1 MLKVLVSLS
10 LLAMTA
16 VPAFAGEPADVVK
29 AFYEDPG
36 SEYQLESRD
45 RFADPML
52 KFLNDSDAAWNRDE
66 TVCIDF
72 VFSIDGQDFD
82 LEEIARTLKLD
93 ETVKGDT
100 ATVLAHFNN
109 FDQPTEIEW
118 TLKHDAG
125 VWLVSDIASVANDWR
140 VSTMTCE

>member
-1 MLKVLVSLS
+1 MLKVVFSLS
-10 LLAMTA
+10 LLAIA
-16 VPAFAGEPADVVK
+16 SVPVLAGEPSDVVK
-29 AFYEDPG
+29 AFYDDPG
-36 SEYQLESRD
+36 SEYQLENRD
-45 RFADPML
+45 RFVDPVL
-52 KFLNDSDAAWNRDE
+52 NFLNASDAAWNRDE
-66 TVCIDF
+66 TICIDF

-82 LEEIARTLKLD
+82 LEEIAKTLKLD

-125 VWLVSDIASVANDWR
+125 VWLVSDIASAANDWR
-140 VSTMTCE
+140 VSSMNCE